1 LLSLLKNNIIVK
13 KLKKLKSSGIYLITI
28 ILAKINCLKN
38 FGYQVI
44 SIVKID
50 FDRGLLSSHIFQI
63 DTGAVVAVI
72 VW

>member
-1 LLSLLKNNIIVK
+1 
-13 KLKKLKSSGIYLITI
+13 LITI
-28 ILAKINCLKN
+28 ILAKIIFLKN

-63 DTGAVVAVI
+63 DTGAIVAVI
-72 VW
+72 IW